1 MSLNGWEDVSVK
13 EPHPCHI
20 FLFYSITFL
29 NQISINEIPAGGNA
43 QDCNG
48 CNGWDSWNRISTIS
62 IHVTLSLHNIPIE

>member
-1 MSLNGWEDVSVK
+1 MATCKNNVMSLNGWEDAGVK

-43 QDCNG
+43 QDCNVWMVEIVG
-48 CNGWDSWNRISTIS
+48 I
-62 IHVTLSLHNIPIE
+62 